1 MNQQS
6 SLARVQ
12 PSAGQPVPAYG
23 LPENGAQAASTRTM
37 RPTRYSRASEWSRTT
52 VKRLFDGI
60 GSAMLLLAFSPLFLV
75 VAISVKRAGGG
86 PVFFSQVRVGRNG
99 THFRVLKFRSMVPNA
114 EEVLKE
120 LLARDPE
127 AAAEWAKDRK
137 LKQDPRVT
145 PIGGFLRKTSLDE
158 LPQLV
163 NVLKGEMSLV
173 GPRPVVPDEL
183 SCYGRAS
190 RYYLASKPGMTGLW
204 QVTGRNDTDYSRR
217 VALDRTYA
225 ERGSFWMDLR
235 ILWQTLWVVLKNDG
249 AY

>member
-1 MNQQS
+1 
-6 SLARVQ
+6 
-12 PSAGQPVPAYG
+12 
-23 LPENGAQAASTRTM
+23 
-37 RPTRYSRASEWSRTT
+37 
-52 VKRLFDGI
+52 
-60 GSAMLLLAFSPLFLV
+60 
-75 VAISVKRAGGG
+75 
-86 PVFFSQVRVGRNG
+86 
-99 THFRVLKFRSMVPNA
+99 MVPNA